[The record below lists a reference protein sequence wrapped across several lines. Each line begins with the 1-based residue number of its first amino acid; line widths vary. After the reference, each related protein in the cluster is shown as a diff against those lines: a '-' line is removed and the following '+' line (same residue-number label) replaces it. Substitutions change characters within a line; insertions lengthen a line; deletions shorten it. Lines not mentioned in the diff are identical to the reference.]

1 MTIIEDGGQFT
12 QATRD
17 DPRVTSIGRILR
29 RTNIDE
35 LPQLINVLRGEMSL
49 VGPRPHATAHN
60 DLFHE
65 IIAPFSRRHN
75 VKPGIT
81 GWAQVNGYRGE
92 TDVLEKMQRRI
103 EHDLYYIDN
112 WSFLFDL
119 KIILMTLFS
128 KRAYLNAY

>member
-1 MTIIEDGGQFT
+1 EDGEKVK
-12 QATRD
+12 AAIEND
-17 DPRVTSIGRILR
+17 LRVTAVGRIIR

-60 DLFHE
+60 AYFNS

-81 GWAQVNGYRGE
+81 GWSQVNGFRGSI
-92 TDVLEKMQRRI
+92 DGLEKLELRL

-119 KIILMTLFS
+119 KIIMMTLFS
-128 KRAYLNAY
+128 KKAYLNAF